1 MKVMVTG
8 ERSIRFQLGDQMDRD
23 TYRKVRMFSQMVE
36 KDAYYLLEEI
46 VPSYHTVTIYL
57 RKEWPNMNQVIQH
70 YVTKW
75 QKTAGTMDTPPP
87 RKITIPVC
95 YDEEFGLDI
104 ERVMIHTSLTAEEII
119 QRHTKPLYTVYMM
132 GFLPGF
138 PYLGQLDETL
148 ATPRLATPRRSVAKG
163 SVGIGGNQT
172 GIYPLESPG
181 GWNMIGKTP
190 IELFSIDRSEPFF
203 LQAGDRLQ
211 FVPIEKSEFYKIK
224 QALAARPE
232 ALNEYVC

>member
-1 MKVMVTG
+1 
-8 ERSIRFQLGDQMDRD
+8 
-23 TYRKVRMFSQMVE
+23 
-36 KDAYYLLEEI
+36 
-46 VPSYHTVTIYL
+46 
-57 RKEWPNMNQVIQH
+57 MNQVIQH

-75 QKTAGTMDTPPP
+75 QKTAGTMDPPPP

-104 ERVMIHTSLTAEEII
+104 ERVMTHTSLTAEEII

-203 LQAGDRLQ
+203 LQAGDSLQ
-211 FVPIEKSEFYKIK
+211 FVPIKKSEFYKIK
-224 QALAARPE
+224 QALAAKPE
-232 ALNEYVC
+232 ALDEYVC